1 MLKQWSI
8 FLLEYGIFQEIFR
21 KLFQAIFLLTEI
33 YPLIV
38 PRRFFFRGIYIL
50 NYAITFYFLQHI
62 LILGLLSFALMSG
75 GFYN

>member
-50 NYAITFYFLQHI
+50 NYVRNRII
-62 LILGLLSFALMSG
+62 IEENRFANYVRNVYYI
-75 GFYN
+75 FKP